1 MDYSV
6 TFARHYS
13 RLVWLLLHET
23 SNVDEQKAT
32 LRALVTVSRDGAV
45 TLVSDG
51 ADVTANGHDVPSVL
65 SGVSDVVRRMTAHG
79 VRDIMFDAGAAP
91 AGVLGSA
98 RILAAD
104 ASVGDGG
111 AGAEAKLTALGAPSE
126 RFTREPVADAAPI
139 AAPIAAPGAASAPAA
154 APAASEAPP
163 VAAAP
168 APQPVPPPVA
178 PTPAAPA
185 SAAPPAAP
193 AAPPSAPAAPVPAA
207 APVAATTEPG
217 ALPDFGFE
225 DADVIDE
232 EALKDKLRPT
242 PRATAAVPAAP
253 ARPPEGGGM
262 FAQFAATR
270 TPTASH
276 RELLAQLEQAS
287 GVNVLTQ
294 VLDDLVAI
302 AESSARDARQAVVC
316 EILCRVTKREPQIHE
331 FEAKRAFV
339 MAQRRLAK
347 PMLLRAIV
355 QELPHAADQRDAF
368 IAVLTRAGEDGADA
382 LIEQIA
388 AISGQNERRVYFDA
402 LLQLQAG
409 IPTLIHMLGDARW
422 FVARNAAELLGEMQA
437 REAEPQLTELLKHSD
452 DRVRRAATS
461 ALMRLGTSRALQA
474 IQDAL
479 KDGAP
484 AMRMQ
489 AAAALVTR
497 KDVKTAATLIRAL
510 EEEKDEEVQAAF
522 LLALGKLGTPD
533 AVQRL
538 LKAVEAERG
547 LFKKKSTAYRVAAV
561 QGLGEA
567 RSAEATD
574 ALKGLQTDKDE
585 EVREA
590 ATFALVRI
598 ARQSAPPVQPKA

>member
-1 MDYSV
+1 MGQMDYSV

-32 LRALVTVSRDGAV
+32 LRALVTVAKDGAV

-51 ADVTANGHDVPSVL
+51 ADVTANGHDVPGVL
-65 SGVSDVVRRMTAHG
+65 SGVTDVVRRMTAHG
-79 VRDIMFDAGAAP
+79 VREIVFDAGAAP
-91 AGVLGSA
+91 AGILGSA

-111 AGAEAKLTALGAPSE
+111 AGAEAKLTALGAASV
-126 RFTREPVADAAPI
+126 RFTREPVT
-139 AAPIAAPGAASAPAA
+139 APATA
-154 APAASEAPP
+154 APP
-163 VAAAP
+163 VAVPAPAIAPPPSEAPAVATAVPVAP
-168 APQPVPPPVA
+168 APAPPPPAAVPAPAA
-178 PTPAAPA
+178 PTPAAA
-185 SAAPPAAP
+185 AAP
-193 AAPPSAPAAPVPAA
+193 AVP
-207 APVAATTEPG
+207 TTEPG

-242 PRATAAVPAAP
+242 PRVTAAVPAAP
-253 ARPPEGGGM
+253 SRAPEGGGM
-262 FAQFAATR
+262 FAQFAASR

-276 RELLAQLEQAS
+276 RDLLAQLEQAS

-302 AESSARDARQAVVC
+302 AESAARDARLAVVC
-316 EILCRVTKREPQIHE
+316 EILCRVTRREPQIHE

-355 QELPHAADQRDAF
+355 QELPHASDQRDAF

-437 REAEPQLTELLKHSD
+437 REAEPQLTELLKHTD

-461 ALMRLGTSRALQA
+461 ALMRLGTSRAMQA

-497 KDVKTAATLIRAL
+497 KDVKTAATLVRAL
-510 EEEKDEEVQAAF
+510 EEEKDEEVQVAF

-538 LKAVEAERG
+538 LKAVEPERG
-547 LFKKKSTAYRVAAV
+547 LFKKKAVGYRVAAV
-561 QGLGEA
+561 QALGEA
-567 RSAEATD
+567 RSPEASE
-574 ALKGLQTDKDE
+574 ALKALQSDKDE

-598 ARQSAPPVQPKA
+598 ARQSAPPIQPKA

>member
-1 MDYSV
+1 MGQMDYSV

-32 LRALVTVSRDGAV
+32 LRALVTVAKDGAV

-51 ADVTANGHDVPSVL
+51 ADVTANGHDVPGVL
-65 SGVSDVVRRMTAHG
+65 SGVTDVVRRMTAHG
-79 VRDIMFDAGAAP
+79 VREIVFDAGAAP
-91 AGVLGSA
+91 AGILGSA

-111 AGAEAKLTALGAPSE
+111 AGAEAKLTALGAASV
-126 RFTREPVADAAPI
+126 RFTREPVTAPTT
-139 AAPIAAPGAASAPAA
+139 A
-154 APAASEAPP
+154 APP
-163 VAAAP
+163 VAVPAP
-168 APQPVPPPVA
+168 AIAPPPSEAPAVAAAVPVAPASAPPPPAAVPAPAA
-178 PTPAAPA
+178 PTPAAA
-185 SAAPPAAP
+185 AAP
-193 AAPPSAPAAPVPAA
+193 AVP
-207 APVAATTEPG
+207 TTEPG

-242 PRATAAVPAAP
+242 PRVTAAVPAAP
-253 ARPPEGGGM
+253 SRAPEGGGM
-262 FAQFAATR
+262 FAQFAASR

-276 RELLAQLEQAS
+276 RDLLAQLEQAS

-302 AESSARDARQAVVC
+302 AESAARDARLALVC
-316 EILCRVTKREPQIHE
+316 EILCRVTRREPQIHE

-355 QELPHAADQRDAF
+355 QELPHASDQRDAF

-437 REAEPQLTELLKHSD
+437 REAEPQLTELLKHTD

-461 ALMRLGTSRALQA
+461 ALMRLGTSRAMQA

-497 KDVKTAATLIRAL
+497 KDVKTAATLVRAL
-510 EEEKDEEVQAAF
+510 EEEKDEEVQVAF

-538 LKAVEAERG
+538 LKAVEPERG
-547 LFKKKSTAYRVAAV
+547 LFKKKAVGYRVAAV
-561 QGLGEA
+561 QALGEA
-567 RSAEATD
+567 RSPEASE
-574 ALKGLQTDKDE
+574 ALKALQSDKDE

-598 ARQSAPPVQPKA
+598 ARQSAPPIQPKA

>member
-23 SNVDEQKAT
+23 SNVDEQKAS
-32 LRALVTVSRDGAV
+32 LRALVTVAKDGAV
-45 TLVSDG
+45 TLASDG
-51 ADVTANGHDVPSVL
+51 ADLGANGHDVHGVL
-65 SGVSDVVRRMTAHG
+65 SGVTDVVRRMTAHG
-79 VRDIMFDAGAAP
+79 VCEIVFDTAAAP

-111 AGAEAKLTALGAPSE
+111 VGAEAKLTALGAPSV
-126 RFTREPVADAAPI
+126 RFTREPVASSEAI
-139 AAPIAAPGAASAPAA
+139 GAATPTPPATALPVAPA
-154 APAASEAPP
+154 

-168 APQPVPPPVA
+168 VVAAPPAPPAHA
-178 PTPAAPA
+178 PTPA
-185 SAAPPAAP
+185 AAPPAAP
-193 AAPPSAPAAPVPAA
+193 APTPP
-207 APVAATTEPG
+207 PG
-217 ALPDFGFE
+217 ALPDFGLAE
-225 DADVIDE
+225 VDMVDE
-232 EALKDKLRPT
+232 QSMRDKLRPT
-242 PRATAAVPAAP
+242 PRASAVIPAEPTRA
-253 ARPPEGGGM
+253 PEGGGM
-262 FAQFAATR
+262 FAQFAASR
-270 TPTASH
+270 APTASH
-276 RELLAQLEQAS
+276 TDLLAQLDSAS

-302 AESSARDARQAVVC
+302 AESAARDARPALVC
-316 EILCRVTKREPQIHE
+316 EILCRVTRREPQIHE
-331 FEAKRAFV
+331 FESKRAFV

-347 PMLLRAIV
+347 PLLLRAIV
-355 QELPHAADQRDAF
+355 QELPHAGDQRDAF

-409 IPTLIHMLGDARW
+409 VPTLIHMLGDARW

-437 REAEPQLTELLKHSD
+437 REAEPQLTELLRHSD

-461 ALMRLGTSRALQA
+461 ALMRLGTSRAMQA

-497 KDVKTAATLIRAL
+497 KDVKTAATLVRAL

-522 LLALGKLGTPD
+522 LVALGKLATPD

-547 LFKKKSTAYRVAAV
+547 IFKKKTTAYRVAAV
-561 QGLGEA
+561 QGLGES
-567 RSAEATD
+567 RTAEATE
-574 ALKGLQTDKDE
+574 ALKGLQSDKDE

-598 ARQSAPPVQPKA
+598 ARQAAPPVQPKA